1 MENNTEKSNKRII
14 REVKY
19 PTIGNSIQAK
29 WRENIFFKKQESF
42 LDLKNLHFQIER
54 IQLIHDM

>member
-14 REVKY
+14 QEVKY

-29 WRENIFFKKQESF
+29 WRENIFLKKTREFSRFEEPAF
-42 LDLKNLHFQIER
+42 LD
-54 IQLIHDM
+54 